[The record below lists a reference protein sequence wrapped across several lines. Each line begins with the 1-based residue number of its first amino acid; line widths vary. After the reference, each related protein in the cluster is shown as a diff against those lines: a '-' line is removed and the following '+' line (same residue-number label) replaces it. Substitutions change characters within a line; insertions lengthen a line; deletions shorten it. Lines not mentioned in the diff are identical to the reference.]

1 MSRDRHDFDAAPPTK
16 HPEAKRTKA
25 SRPHEAPPTD
35 VLVRSPVQR
44 RVVFGA
50 GSEPVV
56 SEYVFC
62 KRKNAAISLD
72 ECKGCSHAEH
82 LPDLAHGERSVV
94 CRTEAH
100 YVAREADL
108 SERST
113 RTPLSDL
120 KGRTFACVKRETPW
134 DTLERLFLDEGMDAV
149 PVIDDQGKPVGMIT
163 KNDLLRASRDG
174 NDEVTASELP
184 HATHVDTRPDLIAG
198 QIMAPIAQVLPEDAP
213 LSLAIALLAM
223 EDTSEVPIVSSSG
236 KVTGLFTTRDA
247 LRWLAGEMGYGVD
260 LR

>member
-16 HPEAKRTKA
+16 HPEAKRTRA
-25 SRPHEAPPTD
+25 SHTHEAPPAD

-50 GSEPVV
+50 GTDPEV

-72 ECKGCSHAEH
+72 ECRGCGRSEH
-82 LPDLAHGERSVV
+82 LSDLAHGERSVV

-100 YVAREADL
+100 YVAREADI

-120 KGRTFACVKRETPW
+120 TGRTFACVKRETPW
-134 DTLERLFLDEGMDAV
+134 DTLESLFLDEGMEAL
-149 PVIDDQGKPVGMIT
+149 PVVDDVGRPIGMIT

-174 NDEVTASELP
+174 SDEVTASELP
-184 HATHVDTRPDLIAG
+184 HATHVDAHPDTVAG
-198 QIMAPIAQVLPEDAP
+198 RIMTPIAQVLPEDAP
-213 LSLAIALLAM
+213 LSLAVALLAM
-223 EDTSEVPIVSSSG
+223 EESSEVPIVSANG

-247 LRWLAGEMGYGVD
+247 LRWLASEMGYGVD
-260 LR
+260 MR